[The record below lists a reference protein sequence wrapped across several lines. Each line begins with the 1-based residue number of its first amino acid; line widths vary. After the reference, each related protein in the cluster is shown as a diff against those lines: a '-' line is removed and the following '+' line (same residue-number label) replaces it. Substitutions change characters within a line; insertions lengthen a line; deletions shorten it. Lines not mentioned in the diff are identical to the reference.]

1 MGQRSRYDSPTLS
14 LTREARI
21 IFEDGP
27 PQTKGLLAGVEREID
42 LMSSFC
48 SKSFQRKVTWVAS
61 VALVAQ
67 PQLLTAAQP
76 AAITP
81 TANTRQ
87 VVEAPH
93 DVALAD
99 GGTVTGQVVDTAGK
113 PQANMPVTLNSSNK
127 EIARVHTDAE
137 GNFRVASLQGGVYHV
152 ATNGNEGVYRF
163 WAPRTAPP
171 GSQTGLN
178 LVSGQN
184 VYRGQVGRWSF
195 HLDRPVDC
203 RTSDHDSRW
212 RCNGD
217 SRAPGPAR

>member
-1 MGQRSRYDSPTLS
+1 
-14 LTREARI
+14 
-21 IFEDGP
+21 
-27 PQTKGLLAGVEREID
+27 
-42 LMSSFC
+42 MSSFC

-87 VVEAPH
+87 VIEAPH

-184 VYRGQVGRWSF
+184 VYRGQVGGGPF
-195 HLDRPVDC
+195 
-203 RTSDHDSRW
+203 TSIGQWIAEHPIMTAAGVATAIAVPLALQDD
-212 RCNGD
+212 D
-217 SRAPGPAR
+217 DDPPASP